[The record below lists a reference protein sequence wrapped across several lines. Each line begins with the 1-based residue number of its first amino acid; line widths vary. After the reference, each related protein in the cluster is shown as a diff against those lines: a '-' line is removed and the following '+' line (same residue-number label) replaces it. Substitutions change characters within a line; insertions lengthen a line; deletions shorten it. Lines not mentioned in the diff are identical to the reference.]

1 MITSNRACKTMATE
15 LCSGPVRGTGREGG
29 KQSREV
35 LPPQVP
41 GVGYR
46 WSFPAGVHRGVSL
59 CTVQERL
66 VEEMEVSEAE
76 GADLFWLYAA
86 VCSFK
91 RTVKTLQLSYM
102 PASRMILK
110 QHLLN
115 LGFQVLGMA
124 CPDHSCPL
132 WILFIWPPAHKAGQ
146 RKTLL

>member
-1 MITSNRACKTMATE
+1 MQWPRARHWEGRRKAEQGGSATSGSRGWVQLE
-15 LCSGPVRGTGREGG
+15 FSSWGPQRC
-29 KQSREV
+29 
-35 LPPQVP
+35 L
-41 GVGYR
+41 
-46 WSFPAGVHRGVSL
+46 SL
-59 CTVQERL
+59 YCTRL

-76 GADLFWLYAA
+76 GADLFCLYAA

-132 WILFIWPPAHKAGQ
+132 WILFIWPPAHKAGR